1 MGGVIWRKT
10 LLYNKNFLSPSI
22 WYRKSLKI
30 IKSRLLKIRTKIMGN
45 IYTCGPNTALVVSGG
60 CFGGSA
66 KKTVVGGW
74 AWAWWFVTDVQK
86 MSLGVM
92 TLNPRCEK
100 VETAKGVPL
109 TVTGVAQV
117 KIMKSPELLHTASEQ
132 FLGKRKIEIEDTI
145 LQTLEGHLR
154 AILGTMTVEEIY
166 RDREQFAL
174 KVREVASPDVGKM
187 GIEILSFTIKD
198 VFDNVN
204 YLGSLGKTQTEV
216 VKRDAKIGI
225 AEANRDAGIK
235 EVNTAKAEAELA
247 YKLEEAKLQQNIRTE
262 QIKVQ
267 VVERK
272 KQIEIEEQEIKRKE
286 KELSATVKLPAE
298 AHAYKTQI
306 IAEGQRTQVIE
317 AAKAEAESVRLIG
330 AAEATSIEA
339 VGKAEAEAM
348 KLKAK
353 AYSQYGEAAIMSLI
367 VEAMPKIAAEVAAPL
382 GKTEEI
388 VLLGG
393 ADRTTNEIN
402 KLLGQLPPAVQ
413 ALTGVDLSGA
423 LAKIPGATVKA
434 N

>member
-1 MGGVIWRKT
+1 
-10 LLYNKNFLSPSI
+10 
-22 WYRKSLKI
+22 
-30 IKSRLLKIRTKIMGN
+30 
-45 IYTCGPNTALVVSGG
+45 
-60 CFGGSA
+60 
-66 KKTVVGGW
+66 
-74 AWAWWFVTDVQK
+74 
-86 MSLGVM
+86 M

-117 KIMKSPELLHTASEQ
+117 KVMNSPELLQTASEQ
-132 FLGKRKIEIEDTI
+132 FLGKRPDEMMDTI

-154 AILGTMTVEEIY
+154 AILGTMTFEEIY

-204 YLGSLGKTQTEV
+204 YLGSLGKTQTEI

-235 EVNTAKAEAELA
+235 EAECEKAAEDVKFQTDTKIEDNKRAFKLKQANFIKEVNTAQAEAELA

-298 AHAYKTQI
+298 AHAYKTQV
-306 IAEGQRTQVIE
+306 IAEGQRTQTIE
-317 AAKAEAESVRLIG
+317 AAKAEAT
-330 AAEATSIEA
+330 AIEA
-339 VGKAEAEAM
+339 VGKAEAQAM
-348 KLKAK
+348 TMKAK
-353 AYSQYGEAAIMSLI
+353 AYSQYGDAAIMSLI
-367 VEAMPKIAAEVAAPL
+367 VEALPKIAAEVAAPL
-382 GKTEEI
+382 SKTEEI

-393 ADRTTNEIN
+393 ADRTTTEIN

-413 ALTGVDLSGA
+413 ALTGVDLTGA
-423 LAKIPGATVKA
+423 LTKIPGATAKA
-434 N
+434 

>member
-1 MGGVIWRKT
+1 
-10 LLYNKNFLSPSI
+10 
-22 WYRKSLKI
+22 
-30 IKSRLLKIRTKIMGN
+30 
-45 IYTCGPNTALVVSGG
+45 
-60 CFGGSA
+60 
-66 KKTVVGGW
+66 
-74 AWAWWFVTDVQK
+74 
-86 MSLGVM
+86 M

-117 KIMKSPELLHTASEQ
+117 KVMNSPELLQTASEQ
-132 FLGKRKIEIEDTI
+132 FLGKRPDEMMDTI

-204 YLGSLGKTQTEV
+204 YLGSLGKTQAECEKAAED
-216 VKRDAKIGI
+216 VKFQTDTKIEDDKR
-225 AEANRDAGIK
+225 AFKLKQANFIK
-235 EVNTAKAEAELA
+235 EVNTAQAEAELA

-298 AHAYKTQI
+298 AHAYKTQV
-306 IAEGQRTQVIE
+306 IAEGQRTQTIE

-330 AAEATSIEA
+330 AAEATAIEA
-339 VGKAEAEAM
+339 VGKAEAQAM
-348 KLKAK
+348 TMKAK
-353 AYSQYGEAAIMSLI
+353 AYSQYGDAAIMSLI
-367 VEAMPKIAAEVAAPL
+367 VEALPKIAAEVAAPL
-382 GKTEEI
+382 SKTEEI

-393 ADRTTNEIN
+393 ADRTTTEIN
-402 KLLGQLPPAVQ
+402 KLLGQLPPAVR
-413 ALTGVDLSGA
+413 ALTGVDLTGA
-423 LAKIPGATVKA
+423 LTKIPGATAKA
-434 N
+434 

>member
-1 MGGVIWRKT
+1 
-10 LLYNKNFLSPSI
+10 
-22 WYRKSLKI
+22 
-30 IKSRLLKIRTKIMGN
+30 MGN

-60 CFGGSA
+60 CFGGSS

-235 EVNTAKAEAELA
+235 EAECEKAAEDVRFQTDTKIEDDTRAFKLKQANFIKEVNTAKAEAELA

-286 KELSATVKLPAE
+286 KELTSSVKLPAE
-298 AHAYKTQI
+298 AQAYKTQI

>member
-1 MGGVIWRKT
+1 
-10 LLYNKNFLSPSI
+10 
-22 WYRKSLKI
+22 
-30 IKSRLLKIRTKIMGN
+30 
-45 IYTCGPNTALVVSGG
+45 
-60 CFGGSA
+60 
-66 KKTVVGGW
+66 
-74 AWAWWFVTDVQK
+74 
-86 MSLGVM
+86 M

-132 FLGKRKIEIEDTI
+132 FLGKRRDEIKDTI

-216 VKRDAKIGI
+216 VKRDTKIGI
-225 AEANRDAGIK
+225 AEANRDAGIKEAECEKAAEDVRFQTDTKIEDDTRAFKLKQANFIK

-272 KQIEIEEQEIKRKE
+272 KQIELKNKKLSEKR
-286 KELSATVKLPAE
+286 
-298 AHAYKTQI
+298 
-306 IAEGQRTQVIE
+306 
-317 AAKAEAESVRLIG
+317 
-330 AAEATSIEA
+330 
-339 VGKAEAEAM
+339 
-348 KLKAK
+348 
-353 AYSQYGEAAIMSLI
+353 
-367 VEAMPKIAAEVAAPL
+367 
-382 GKTEEI
+382 
-388 VLLGG
+388 
-393 ADRTTNEIN
+393 
-402 KLLGQLPPAVQ
+402 
-413 ALTGVDLSGA
+413 
-423 LAKIPGATVKA
+423 
-434 N
+434 

>member
-45 IYTCGPNTALVVSGG
+45 IYTRGPNTALVVSGG

-235 EVNTAKAEAELA
+235 EAECEKAAEDVRFQTDTKIEDDTRAFKLKQANFIKEVNTAKAEAELA

-262 QIKVQ
+262 QIQ

-286 KELSATVKLPAE
+286 KELTSSVKLPAE
-298 AHAYKTQI
+298 AEAFKVQTV
-306 IAEGQRTQVIE
+306 AEGNRTKV
-317 AAKAEAESVRLIG
+317 
-330 AAEATSIEA
+330 
-339 VGKAEAEAM
+339 
-348 KLKAK
+348 
-353 AYSQYGEAAIMSLI
+353 
-367 VEAMPKIAAEVAAPL
+367 VEI
-382 GKTEEI
+382 
-388 VLLGG
+388 
-393 ADRTTNEIN
+393 
-402 KLLGQLPPAVQ
+402 
-413 ALTGVDLSGA
+413 
-423 LAKIPGATVKA
+423 
-434 N
+434 

>member
-1 MGGVIWRKT
+1 
-10 LLYNKNFLSPSI
+10 
-22 WYRKSLKI
+22 
-30 IKSRLLKIRTKIMGN
+30 
-45 IYTCGPNTALVVSGG
+45 
-60 CFGGSA
+60 
-66 KKTVVGGW
+66 
-74 AWAWWFVTDVQK
+74 
-86 MSLGVM
+86 M

-117 KIMKSPELLHTASEQ
+117 KVMNSPELLQTASEQ
-132 FLGKRKIEIEDTI
+132 FLGKRPDEMMDTI

-235 EVNTAKAEAELA
+235 EAECEKAAEDVKFQTDTKIEDDKRAFKLKQANFIKEVNTAQAEAELA
-247 YKLEEAKLQQNIRTE
+247 YELEEAKLQQNIRTE

-286 KELSATVKLPAE
+286 KELTSSVKLPAE
-298 AHAYKTQI
+298 AQAYKTQI
-306 IAEGQRTQVIE
+306 IAEGQRTQV
-317 AAKAEAESVRLIG
+317 
-330 AAEATSIEA
+330 IEA

-353 AYSQYGEAAIMSLI
+353 AYSQYGDAAIMSLI

-388 VLLGG
+388 LLLGG
-393 ADRTTNEIN
+393 ADRTTNEVN